1 MGSLAEVTV
10 QGFSDNPSIFH
21 MLLQIIDEEE
31 RLLDVAFPA
40 PRIRVTRVHSM
51 PGGFCGQNQYS
62 QQYAY
67 PGNEAT
73 VESSNITIRVDGE
86 CDDTFGIIAHEVAHT
101 WFQGE
106 HPWMDEGLA
115 DSIEYQI
122 RENHP
127 EEGPIYLPVT
137 YCATHQNISE
147 LERAN
152 PSMVATNSASDFMCN
167 YTLGDGIFGSLREH
181 LGTEA
186 FNQGIAQLSMA
197 NISWT
202 GSNVEDLRRS
212 LGRDPKALEIIDTW
226 YSGQSEMRIFQ
237 HLDWVDYT
245 YPPTVDGQ
253 YLHFAGRIREPGL
266 VHEPILEHNNYCSQ
280 FDLHQ
285 GLADPLLQEGP
296 TDPLLVGWAHE
307 SIPDAAVIN
316 SEINPASGEFSVT
329 ARVNNAQLLGRKD
342 LSLQV
347 ISRVTAGQDGN
358 CEESTI
364 YSHILIESGRI
375 PNQLKKIKHYHADQ
389 IAWDWPPQVS
399 NHQIH
404 LSGKAPPGGISVRHR
419 DNYCGQMNLYR
430 MDESGYHWISGVDP
444 LLTAGQQW
452 ADNPRA
458 EIISGST
465 EPNGRFEAIIQIW
478 DANLLNHPHVVLE
491 IEFESLLDRSTNQ
504 CASSETM
511 GAVSLIGN

>member
-1 MGSLAEVTV
+1 MRATIEASLPTPMPMQTPTALPTSTPHGPCQLRRGCWIETGMGSLAEVTV

-152 PSMVATNSASDFMCN
+152 PSITTTVQGGMPGDARRAARRFAWERLAPSLRSCVSSSHRSSSKGPNRSRGSISRTTR
-167 YTLGDGIFGSLREH
+167 YTCGRVIRGIF
-181 LGTEA
+181 
-186 FNQGIAQLSMA
+186 F
-197 NISWT
+197 
-202 GSNVEDLRRS
+202 
-212 LGRDPKALEIIDTW
+212 
-226 YSGQSEMRIFQ
+226 
-237 HLDWVDYT
+237 
-245 YPPTVDGQ
+245 PP
-253 YLHFAGRIREPGL
+253 
-266 VHEPILEHNNYCSQ
+266 S
-280 FDLHQ
+280 
-285 GLADPLLQEGP
+285 LLQTQEK
-296 TDPLLVGWAHE
+296 
-307 SIPDAAVIN
+307 S
-316 SEINPASGEFSVT
+316 S
-329 ARVNNAQLLGRKD
+329 AQ
-342 LSLQV
+342 Q
-347 ISRVTAGQDGN
+347 A
-358 CEESTI
+358 
-364 YSHILIESGRI
+364 
-375 PNQLKKIKHYHADQ
+375 
-389 IAWDWPPQVS
+389 
-399 NHQIH
+399 
-404 LSGKAPPGGISVRHR
+404 
-419 DNYCGQMNLYR
+419 
-430 MDESGYHWISGVDP
+430 
-444 LLTAGQQW
+444 
-452 ADNPRA
+452 
-458 EIISGST
+458 
-465 EPNGRFEAIIQIW
+465 
-478 DANLLNHPHVVLE
+478 
-491 IEFESLLDRSTNQ
+491 
-504 CASSETM
+504 
-511 GAVSLIGN
+511 